1 MENSKKSHTPQD
13 DIPQSLSSILERI
26 SDAFVA
32 LDKNWCYVYMNK
44 KAGEILNRDPLQIIG
59 KHIWTEFP
67 EGVGQPFYNA
77 YFKAMEEQKYIYLE
91 EYYPPYDKWFE
102 NHIYPSADGLSI
114 YFRDITQTKK
124 QIILLRESEER
135 FRQLFE
141 NSLDAILL
149 TAPDGSIYSAN
160 PAASRLF
167 GRTTEEIVR
176 IGRNGLVDVSD
187 PRLKLAL
194 KERAETGSFFGELT
208 FVRKD
213 GTKFPAELSTSLFL
227 DHSGKQ
233 RTSMII
239 RDITDRKLTQKA
251 LIESEERLKE
261 AQQTAKI
268 GSWRYI
274 PGEPLVWSE
283 QMFELFNLP
292 KHKQFNFEEL
302 SSLLKIKYR
311 GTSDSKTFEK
321 VLESGDT
328 EFETEFTICMPEG
341 DIKTLHSR
349 GKINRKTDGS
359 LMDAVG
365 TTQDITD
372 RSLKEEQILNSK
384 KELENLYQRI
394 NEIREEERTAISR
407 ELHDVLGQN
416 LTALK
421 IDLKNMQAEES
432 TNSEK
437 LDIMIEIVNDSI
449 RKVQQISSD
458 LRPGILDDLGLP
470 SAIEWYLEEFEN
482 RTKIKCNYIPEEIEI
497 ENPQISTALY
507 RILQEA
513 MTNIIRHS
521 NADNVFIKL
530 FYANNDIVLNIK
542 DNGIG
547 MSSNIIN
554 EAKSLG
560 LIGIR
565 ERLKQFN
572 GGLDILSENNKGVE
586 LNAKIPLI

>member
-1 MENSKKSHTPQD
+1 MENSKITRTPQND
-13 DIPQSLSSILERI
+13 NPQSLSSILERI

-32 LDKNWCYVYMNK
+32 LDTNWCYVFMNR
-44 KAGEILNRDPLQIIG
+44 KAGEIFNRDPLRMIG

-77 YFKAMEEQKYIYLE
+77 YYKAMEEQKYVYLE

-102 NHIYPSADGLSI
+102 NHIYPSPDGLSI

-124 QIILLRESEER
+124 QIILLQESEER

-167 GRTTEEIVR
+167 GRSTEEIVK
-176 IGRNGLVDVSD
+176 IGRNGLVDVND
-187 PRLKLAL
+187 PRLDIAL
-194 KERAETGSFFGELT
+194 KERAETGGFLGELT
-208 FVRKD
+208 FLRKD

-227 DHSGKQ
+227 DHAGRQ

-239 RDITDRKLTQKA
+239 RDIEERKLTQEA
-251 LIESEERLKE
+251 LRESEERLKE

-268 GSWRYI
+268 GSWKYI
-274 PGEPLVWSE
+274 PGKPLIWSD
-283 QMFELFNLP
+283 QMFELFSLP
-292 KHKQFNFEEL
+292 RNKQIDFEEL
-302 SSLLKIKYR
+302 SALLKLKYR
-311 GTSDSKTFEK
+311 GTSDSKTFQK
-321 VLESGDT
+321 VLESEDT
-328 EFETEFTICMPEG
+328 EFETESAIHLSGGE
-341 DIKTLHSR
+341 IKTLYSR
-349 GKINRKTDGS
+349 GKINRDSEGRI
-359 LMDAVG
+359 LDAVG
-365 TTQDITD
+365 TTQDITE
-372 RSLKEEQILNSK
+372 RSLKEDQILNSK
-384 KELENLYQRI
+384 RELENLYQKI
-394 NEIREEERTAISR
+394 NEIRENERTAISR

-432 TNSEK
+432 ANYEK
-437 LDIMIEIVNDSI
+437 FDIMIEIVNDSI
-449 RKVQQISSD
+449 KKVQQISSD

-470 SAIEWYLEEFEN
+470 SAIDWYLEEFEN
-482 RTKIKCNYIPEEIEI
+482 RTKIKCSYKPEEIDI
-497 ENPQISTALY
+497 DNPQITTALY

-521 NADNVFIKL
+521 KATNVIIKL
-530 FYANNDIVLNIK
+530 YYANDNIVLDVK
-542 DNGIG
+542 DNGVG
-547 MSSNIIN
+547 MSMDKIN
-554 EAKSLG
+554 DVKSLG

-572 GGLDILSENNKGVE
+572 GNLKILSAYKEGVE
-586 LNAKIPLI
+586 LNVKIPLI

>member
-59 KHIWTEFP
+59 KHIWSEFP